1 VVSAGEARK
10 PLVAADAV
18 GLVVGI
24 IIGAGIFETPT
35 TVCAALP
42 SPAAVFAL
50 WIAGG
55 VAALCGALCYA
66 ELASAYPTD
75 AGEAEYFSRAF
86 GPFAGW
92 AFTWV
97 QLVCFRTAAA
107 IVSIAYVFAANA
119 QKLRSAPTWLYVGG
133 AIVVLTGINAL
144 GLRPGKWTQN
154 TLAAVKVIG
163 LAAVVVAG
171 LLVSTSAPPVEAAAS
186 SATLALAVVLIM
198 YTYSGW
204 HEAAYIVG
212 DLREPS
218 RSLPRAM
225 MCGVAI
231 VAAVYLAVNAA
242 AIHALGFDGLRDRAA
257 RNEGFGVP
265 LFNRAGIPGGLF
277 AALVVIVTLGSTNG
291 TILSGSRLFSAVGDQ
306 QAGFGWLSKGRTRR
320 DAPIAALAIQAAICL
335 AFVAAVELS
344 GTTQSG
350 FGRVV
355 AATSPVL
362 WLVFLGAGLALFV
375 LRRTEPEQP
384 RPFRVPLYPLV
395 PAIYV
400 AACVFMLHQSV
411 DYAVANIGPELWLTV
426 GLLVL
431 GVPYWWLTARD
442 APSRRR

>member
-1 VVSAGEARK
+1 MSAGEARK

-24 IIGAGIFETPT
+24 IIGAGIFETPA

-42 SPAAVFAL
+42 SPAAVFGL
-50 WIAGG
+50 WVAGAA
-55 VAALCGALCYA
+55 AALCGALCYA
-66 ELASAYPTD
+66 ELAAAYPTD
-75 AGEAEYFSRAF
+75 AGEAEYFTRAF
-86 GPFAGW
+86 GSFAGW

-119 QKLRSAPTWLYVGG
+119 QKLWAGPTWLYVGG
-133 AIVVLTGINAL
+133 AIAVLTGINAL

-154 TLAAVKVIG
+154 ILAAVKVLG
-163 LAAVVVAG
+163 LTAVVVAG
-171 LLVSTSAPPVEAAAS
+171 LLVGTPTPTAPSEPS

-212 DLREPS
+212 DLRAPS
-218 RSLPRAM
+218 RSLPRAVVL
-225 MCGVAI
+225 GVGV

-242 AIHALGFDGLRDRAA
+242 AIHALGFDGLRDLAA
-257 RNEGFGVP
+257 RDEGFGVP
-265 LFNRAGIPGGLF
+265 LFRRAGIPGGLF

-291 TILSGSRLFSAVGDQ
+291 TILSGSRLFSAVGEMQ
-306 QAGFGWLSKGRTRR
+306 SGYGWLSIGRTRR
-320 DAPIAALAIQAAICL
+320 DAPLAALAIQAAICL
-335 AFVAAVELS
+335 AFVAAIELS

-362 WLVFLGAGLALFV
+362 WLVFLGAGLALVV
-375 LRRTEPEQP
+375 LRFIEPSRP

-395 PAIYV
+395 PAVYL
-400 AACVFMLHQSV
+400 AACVFMLYESIV
-411 DYAVANIGPELWLTV
+411 YALANIGPELWLTV
-426 GLLVL
+426 GLLAL

-442 APSRRR
+442 AASKRR